1 MKPPI
6 GKCFHFLVSKT
17 PRIRP
22 TQKTN
27 RGHCC
32 HHPLSS
38 LVCAA
43 FITCRRCRPSWN
55 GSGVASPPSYSPPRL
70 PQQAFCVNSF
80 NAALECLK
88 PLFISVFTSPT
99 LVAACRNLRFS
110 LFGYFEPIFL
120 EAPGAD
126 CSQASPVESAEMSLT
141 FASLFQDIDMA
152 AIIAFAQGNL
162 PAVLTA
168 VAVVLASLI
177 LLIHRSRTAR
187 ILDAATSG
195 DVARVRQYLTADA
208 SRVHLRDG

>member
-1 MKPPI
+1 
-6 GKCFHFLVSKT
+6 
-17 PRIRP
+17 
-22 TQKTN
+22 
-27 RGHCC
+27 
-32 HHPLSS
+32 
-38 LVCAA
+38 
-43 FITCRRCRPSWN
+43 
-55 GSGVASPPSYSPPRL
+55 
-70 PQQAFCVNSF
+70 
-80 NAALECLK
+80 
-88 PLFISVFTSPT
+88 
-99 LVAACRNLRFS
+99 LRFS